1 MKQLSTTYDPA
12 KTESRIYKLWEK
24 SGFFNPDKLPARH
37 KKPYTI
43 VLPPPNVTGALHMG
57 HTLNALIQD
66 ALIRWQRMKGRKTL
80 WLPGTDH
87 AGIATQN
94 VVEKM
99 LKKEGK
105 SRHDLGREK
114 FEKRVWQWKEE
125 YGDVILDQLK
135 RLGASADWSRTRFTM
150 DKEYV
155 AAVGEAFIHYHK
167 KGWVYQAYRV
177 INWCPRCGTTLSDL
191 ELEYEEEKG
200 TLWYIKY
207 PLKDEDGHITVAT
220 TRPET
225 MLGDAAVAVNPK
237 DPRYKKLIGKT
248 VMLPIMNRE
257 IPVIAD
263 HDVDP
268 KFGTGAVKVTP
279 LHSTADWTIAQ
290 RHKLKEYLII
300 DERRKMTKEAGPICD
315 GLNVKECREV
325 LLKELKKQGLL
336 EKEEEIVHQV
346 PHCYRCNSVVEP
358 LPKMQWFLAMS
369 DLAKKA
375 LAPVKKKEVQFVPP
389 RWSKPYT
396 ARLEQERDWNIS
408 RQLWWGHKLPVWY
421 HDPICIPKPGKEK
434 DVSKCIDIQ
443 VSIKEPKCKF
453 CLAKY
458 KQSEEVL
465 DTWFSAALW
474 PFATLGWP
482 LDMARGKPKKGSDLD
497 TFFPTQTLSTGHDI
511 ISIWVA
517 RMIFSSQEFMGKNP
531 YEKVVIHATVLAKDG
546 RRMSKSLGTG
556 VDPLKLI
563 DQYGAD
569 ATRFG
574 LAYQSMGNQ
583 DMKFAE
589 EHMVMGKKFCN
600 KLWNATRYILMQDP
614 PMLSSPAKSS
624 SILKYANSTA
634 DKKIVNELLHVQK
647 KVDKHF
653 EAFEFGHAAHLLS
666 DFFWHTFADVY
677 IEKTKTQM
685 NASVL
690 LLVHLQ
696 TLKLLHPLI
705 PFITEELYGHLPI
718 KNAKSLMIET
728 WPHD

>member
-1 MKQLSTTYDPA
+1 MKGISGAYDPA
-12 KTESRIYKLWEK
+12 TTESRIYKLWEK

-43 VLPPPNVTGALHMG
+43 MLPPPNITGSLHMG
-57 HTLNALIQD
+57 HALNTLVQD
-66 ALIRWQRMKGRKTL
+66 ALIRWRRMQGRKTL

-94 VVEKM
+94 VVEKA
-99 LKKEGK
+99 LKKEGGN
-105 SRHDLGREK
+105 RRDLGREE
-114 FEKRVWQWKEE
+114 FEKRVWQWREQ
-125 YGDVILDQLK
+125 YGDIILDQLK

-150 DKEYV
+150 DKKYV
-155 AAVGEAFIHYHK
+155 EAVEEVFIHYYK
-167 KGWVYQAYRV
+167 KGLIYRAYRV
-177 INWCPRCGTTLSDL
+177 INWCPRCATSISDL

-200 TLWYIKY
+200 TLWYIRY
-207 PLKDEDGHITVAT
+207 PLKDGDGHITVAT

-237 DPRYKKLIGKT
+237 DPRYKKLVGKT
-248 VMLPIMNRE
+248 VVLPIMNRE
-257 IPVIAD
+257 IPIIAD
-263 HDVDP
+263 RDVDP

-279 LHSTADWTIAQ
+279 LHGTLDWTIAK
-290 RHKLKEYLII
+290 RHNLEEYLVI
-300 DERRKMTKEAGPICD
+300 DERGRMTKAAGKLCEGEKSGD
-315 GLNVKECREV
+315 CRN
-325 LLKELKKQGLL
+325 LLTEELKKQDLL

-358 LPKMQWFLAMS
+358 LPKMQWFLAMA

-375 LAPVKKKEVQFVPP
+375 LTPVKKKEVRFVPP
-389 RWSKPYT
+389 RWAKPYT

-421 HDPICIPKPGKEK
+421 HEPKCVPKPGKKTDFTKCE
-434 DVSKCIDIQ
+434 DVQ
-443 VSIKEPKCKF
+443 VARKEPICQH
-453 CLAKY
+453 CDAKY
-458 KQSEEVL
+458 IRSDEVL
-465 DTWFSAALW
+465 DTWFSSALW

-482 LDMARGKPKKGSDLD
+482 KKTKDLK

-517 RMIFSSQEFMGKNP
+517 RMVFSSQEFMGKNP
-531 YEKVVIHATVLAKDG
+531 YEEVIIHATVLAKDG

-589 EHMVMGKKFCN
+589 EHIVMGKKFCN
-600 KLWNATRYILMQDP
+600 KLWNATRFVLMQNP
-614 PMLSSPAKSS
+614 PTLPSPTKSS
-624 SILKYANSTA
+624 AIAKYAKTPA
-634 DKKIVNELLHVQK
+634 DKKIVAELLRTQK
-647 KVDKHF
+647 KVEKHF
-653 EAFEFGHAAHLLS
+653 EAYEFGHAAHLLY
-666 DFFWHTFADVY
+666 DFFWHDFADVY
-677 IEKTKTQM
+677 IEKSKKQM
-685 NASVL
+685 NAPVL

-705 PFITEELYGHLPI
+705 PFITEELYGHLPV
-718 KNAKSLMIET
+718 KNAKSLMIES